1 MTGSLRVLFFTV
13 REHICVLS
21 GSSYF
26 QPVTLA
32 SPRLATTSRR
42 ESAGEP
48 GRALPPPPG
57 SLGNVN
63 ARRHAADEQHQDRAD
78 PTGGAAAKEEEGA
91 AESGRQLLQGAPR
104 ERRRHACRGDEVP
117 AGAHADAPRDQRDA
131 ARARGGGGATEQRV
145 DPRRR
150 PAAAHRAAPP
160 LRVRRP
166 GAAELLAARCP
177 SPARHARRA
186 RPRTRPRAH
195 LCLLVAHGALP
206 TIAPPLTL
214 RCDGV
219 CTHLAVRRSP
229 RCAAVRSAWTS
240 ASTT

>member
-1 MTGSLRVLFFTV
+1 M
-13 REHICVLS
+13 
-21 GSSYF
+21 
-26 QPVTLA
+26 
-32 SPRLATTSRR
+32 
-42 ESAGEP
+42 
-48 GRALPPPPG
+48 PPPPC
-57 SLGNVN
+57 LAERREQH

-104 ERRRHACRGDEVP
+104 ERRRHACRRDEVP
-117 AGAHADAPRDQRDA
+117 ARAHADAPRDQRDA

-150 PAAAHRAAPP
+150 PAAAHRITSP

-195 LCLLVAHGALP
+195 VCLPVAHGALP
-206 TIAPPLTL
+206 TTAPPLTL

-219 CTHLAVRRSP
+219 CTHLALSL
-229 RCAAVRSAWTS
+229 RSAWTS
-240 ASTT
+240 PSTT